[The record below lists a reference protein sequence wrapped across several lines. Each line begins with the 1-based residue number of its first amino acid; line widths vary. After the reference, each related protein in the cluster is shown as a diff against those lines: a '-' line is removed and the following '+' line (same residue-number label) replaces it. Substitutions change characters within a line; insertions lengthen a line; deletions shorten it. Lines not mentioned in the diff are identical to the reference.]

1 MSAPLKTIDG
11 REFAFGRIPPTK
23 SVPLQVQLVRL
34 VGPEIQLVLGQ
45 DINRLKADVDAK
57 NWDALMGKLAPM
69 LLGILQSADGAE
81 VLKMMETVFAYV
93 NVDGHAIE
101 PNVIDATFRA
111 SPSATIWKVFFEG
124 LKVNYADFFPASPSD
139 SPEVT
144 KP

>member
-1 MSAPLKTIDG
+1 MSAPLKIIDG

-34 VGPEIQLVLGQ
+34 VGPEIQLLLGQ
-45 DINRLKADVDAK
+45 DVDKLKASLESK
-57 NWDALMGKLAPM
+57 NWGELVGKIGPA
-69 LLGILQSADGAE
+69 LLGMLQSADGAD

-101 PNVIDATFRA
+101 PAVIDATFRA
-111 SPSATIWKVFFEG
+111 SPSGTIWKVFFEG

-139 SPEVT
+139 SPPVT